1 MSERPRFE
9 HLVHTLA
16 AAAAALLE
24 RAAKNEERESSLE
37 AARGWIDLLG
47 VLEAKTKGN
56 LSPDETNAL
65 TSVLTDLRLAYART
79 AKGQGQG
86 EAGRSGAGPEHGTPP
101 GPGDDEGGS

>member
-16 AAAAALLE
+16 AAAVALLE
-24 RAAKNEERESSLE
+24 RAAKDDERESSLQ

-56 LSPDETNAL
+56 LTPDEASAL
-65 TSVLTDLRLAYART
+65 MAVLTDLRLAYSRT
-79 AKGQGQG
+79 AKGQGTP
-86 EAGRSGAGPEHGTPP
+86 AGPGGGPEGGGAPE
-101 GPGDDEGGS
+101 PGDDEGVT

>member
-16 AAAAALLE
+16 AAAVALLE
-24 RAAKNEERESSLE
+24 RAARNEERESSLE

-47 VLEAKTKGN
+47 VVEAKTKGN

-79 AKGQGQG
+79 AKG
-86 EAGRSGAGPEHGTPP
+86 APP

>member
-16 AAAAALLE
+16 AAAAALLD
-24 RAAKNEERESSLE
+24 RAASHEERESSLQ

-56 LSPDETNAL
+56 LTPDETNAL
-65 TSVLTDLRLAYART
+65 TSVLTDLRLAYARAATGKGDT
-79 AKGQGQG
+79 ARTVERPRGD
-86 EAGRSGAGPEHGTPP
+86 APPE
-101 GPGDDEGGS
+101 PGDDEGGS